1 MTNIIDSELFLDSCI
16 WIEYFLNK
24 TKETKEIVERE
35 RSIIFTSIISIHEI
49 FKKFLKLNKTEKE
62 ALEAIKFVE
71 DNSIIIYLDK
81 EIALNAVIA
90 YKKYK
95 LHTIDSLIYSSATTK
110 TKAVFVTADKDFHK
124 TPNTKLIEIK

>member
-1 MTNIIDSELFLDSCI
+1 MIDSELFLDSCV

-24 TKETKEIVERE
+24 TKGTKEITERE
-35 RSIIFTSIISIHEI
+35 RTIIFTSIISIHEI
-49 FKKFLKLNKTEKE
+49 FKKFLTLNKTEKE

-81 EIALNAVIA
+81 EIALNAAINC
-90 YKKYK
+90 KKYK
-95 LHTIDSLIYSSATTK
+95 LHTIDGLIYSSAV
-110 TKAVFVTADKDFHK
+110 KAKALFVTADKDFQK